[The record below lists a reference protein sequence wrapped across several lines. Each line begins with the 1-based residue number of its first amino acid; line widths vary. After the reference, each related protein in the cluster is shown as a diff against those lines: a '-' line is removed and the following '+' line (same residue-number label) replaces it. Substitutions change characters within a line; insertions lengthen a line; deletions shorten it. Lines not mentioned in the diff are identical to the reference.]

1 MRDIEKTY
9 AHNYSRS
16 AVYFERFSV
25 VLGHFQ
31 RHLVPNICWLQ
42 KQISEENKPQLWS
55 FEFPGSQKVTE
66 SRITR
71 YPYGTYLHI
80 LAEILREKIS

>member
-1 MRDIEKTY
+1 M
-9 AHNYSRS
+9 
-16 AVYFERFSV
+16 
-25 VLGHFQ
+25 
-31 RHLVPNICWLQ
+31 PNICWLQ
-42 KQISEENKPQLWS
+42 KQIPEENKPQLWS

>member
-1 MRDIEKTY
+1 MHITIR
-9 AHNYSRS
+9 
-16 AVYFERFSV
+16 V
-25 VLGHFQ
+25 VLCILKGFLLSLDILQ

-42 KQISEENKPQLWS
+42 KQIPEENKPQLWS